1 MLVVWPDQLTSL
13 VAPSDLVERLSGK
26 TLGRDVVHD
35 MRVRGGRQMITV
47 FIVDDSPPVRERL
60 VHMVSQ
66 CSGVEIVGQTGDPQ
80 AALDAIRR
88 SPPRVIILDIRLPG
102 CSGIDL
108 LPDIKKLDPAPVVI
122 MLTNY
127 PYPQYRERSMKA
139 GADFFLNKSN
149 EFQRIG
155 EILEKVLSHE

>member
-1 MLVVWPDQLTSL
+1 MRIDQGNPALPTVL
-13 VAPSDLVERLSGK
+13 NRLWAFGK
-26 TLGRDVVHD
+26 TLGRDLVHE
-35 MRVRGGRQMITV
+35 MRERGGRQMITV
-47 FIVDDSPPVRERL
+47 LIVDDSPLVRERL

-66 CSGVEIVGQTGDPQ
+66 FSGVEIVGQTGDPQ

-88 SPPRVIILDIRLPG
+88 SPPRVVILDIRLPG

-139 GADFFLNKSN
+139 GADFFLNKST
-149 EFQRIG
+149 EFQRIR